1 MHIISR
7 IFSFF
12 ILMFSCLM
20 NVTKANDTLTYLNAD
35 TLPYIIQ
42 DNDTIYVRDIPEII
56 IQKPPS
62 FSSQRDYRRYERLIR
77 NVKKVYPYAKM
88 AGVKYREV
96 SAHMLTLKT
105 ERERKAYLKVV
116 EKEIMD
122 QYEDELKSLTIT
134 QGRILLKLIDREI
147 GETSFDLLKDL
158 KGSFTA
164 IFWQTLARIF
174 GHNLKSEFDP
184 TGEDMLLNEIL
195 ILIDTGFL

>member
-1 MHIISR
+1 MYCK
-7 IFSFF
+7 FSFF
-12 ILMFSCLM
+12 IVLLLFLT
-20 NVTKANDTLTYLNAD
+20 NTAKAAD
-35 TLPYIIQ
+35 TLEYPIPDTLQYIIQ
-42 DNDTIYVRDIPEII
+42 DGDTIYVSTIPEII
-56 IQKPPS
+56 IQNPPEFHS
-62 FSSQRDYRRYERLIR
+62 KRDYRRYERLIR

-88 AGVKYREV
+88 AGAKYREV

-105 ERERKAYLKVV
+105 DRERKLYLKEV

-122 QYEDELKSLTIT
+122 QYEDELKGLTIT

-147 GETSFDLLKDL
+147 GESSYDLLKDL

-184 TGEDMLLNEIL
+184 NGEDKLLNEIL
-195 ILIDTGFL
+195 ILIDAGLL